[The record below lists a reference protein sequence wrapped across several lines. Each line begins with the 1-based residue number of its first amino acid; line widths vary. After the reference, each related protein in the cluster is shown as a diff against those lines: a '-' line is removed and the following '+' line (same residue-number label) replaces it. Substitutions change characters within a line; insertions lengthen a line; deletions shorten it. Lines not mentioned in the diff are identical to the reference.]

1 MVFIVVGDVG
11 VWVIY
16 APEICTIRPMSDR
29 LTALL
34 QRFALRAQLLH
45 SGPQGGP
52 LALHAQAGAGHL
64 HVLRQ
69 GSLRLQSAGVPTLTI
84 DQPSVILLAQPRAHQ
99 LTAQPDAPADLVS
112 CRIDFGAGD
121 ENPLLLGLPPVLVVA
136 LADVPALDLTQQ
148 LLFGEAFGGRCG
160 HDAAVD
166 RLAEVMVIQLLRHAI
181 ERRLTAQGA
190 LSGLGD
196 ARLARALNAV
206 HAQPAQPWTLERM
219 ATQAGMS
226 RSRFAAQFTQAVG
239 SPPGDYLAQWRLG
252 LARSLLRRGVPVKAV
267 AVEVGYAS
275 TSALS
280 RVFSKR
286 LGLSPTAW
294 LAREAQASELTS
306 AA

>member
-1 MVFIVVGDVG
+1 MLSIVGASSVLWVFEVTDV
-11 VWVIY
+11 
-16 APEICTIRPMSDR
+16 CTIRPMSDR

-34 QRFALRAQLLH
+34 QRFSLRAQVLH
-45 SGPQGGP
+45 SGPQRGP

-64 HVLRQ
+64 HLLRQ
-69 GSLRLQSAGVPTLTI
+69 GSLRLQSAGWAALTV
-84 DQPSVILLAQPRAHQ
+84 DQPSVILLAQPREHQ
-99 LTAQPDAPADLVS
+99 LLAPPDSGADLVS

-166 RLAEVMVIQLLRHAI
+166 RLAEVLVIQLLRHAI

-206 HAQPAQPWTLERM
+206 HAQPAQAWTLERM
-219 ATQAGMS
+219 AAQAGMS
-226 RSRFAAQFTQAVG
+226 RSRFAAQFSQAVG

-267 AVEVGYAS
+267 AAEVGYAS

-280 RVFSKR
+280 RVFSQR

-294 LAREAQASELTS
+294 LAREAQAVEPAS